1 MKVKLQTLFLNS
13 IHQITF
19 QKMSKKKCRYVSIF
33 ERKKNLTFC
42 QFLVF
47 VNTTMVKAGPRAHQL
62 TETKNFYT
70 AERNAVLNL
79 PYIHLHLKFEFV

>member
-1 MKVKLQTLFLNS
+1 
-13 IHQITF
+13 
-19 QKMSKKKCRYVSIF
+19 MSKKCRHVSIF

-62 TETKNFYT
+62 TETKK
-70 AERNAVLNL
+70 L
-79 PYIHLHLKFEFV
+79 LHCRKKCSPKFALYPSALEI